1 MAKPTKDNRKS
12 VVDFGV
18 GWVVIIYC
26 LLMFF
31 LYVGMCNDGANITAP
46 NVAYRLGLEQGDIM
60 NMNSLAGLVGV
71 VFFIIAGQVN
81 RKIGA
86 RMTSGICCII
96 SGIAYI
102 LACNAP
108 SIVIYTVCMCFVYGG
123 IMSAGY
129 VAGGTLVASWFP
141 KKKGV
146 VMGYTTMGH
155 NFASA
160 FYVQLVAILI
170 APTVAGTTNIGEN
183 FSTGIVPIGIAAI
196 VLGIL
201 GMIFIR
207 NEPWERGI
215 NPDNVSDEIYQKEY
229 DTKDAVE
236 GDGGWTT
243 GKLLAT
249 KELWLAAITTGFFQI
264 CSVGVMSQL
273 VIRNT
278 QLGFSQQA
286 AMNVMTILAL
296 GGVVGSWLVGVID
309 DAIGTK
315 KTMVMFGI
323 WYAIALLLNFT
334 AVDSVTPLVY
344 VSLFMIAMGI
354 GGSANLHLW
363 PPGFRQGEQC
373 HLPHPGCSHCPVLP
387 GQRRGAEDYRRPDPH
402 GLPGVRRRGPGE
414 RAPGAD
420 GQRAQ
425 VQPRLDGGPQEVS
438 CTASEPLPKKLSPQP
453 RGQLFSLRPMPHSAI
468 LILSERN
475 EVAAWR
481 KKMAWCRSIM
491 ETARVRPQRPSGWPS
506 GVRAGGGGW

>member
-1 MAKPTKDNRKS
+1 MAKQNLRDGNKNS
-12 VVDFGV
+12 VVNFGA

-46 NVAYRLGLEQGDIM
+46 NVAFRLGLEQGDIM
-60 NMNSLAGLVGV
+60 NMNSLAGIVGV
-71 VFFIIAGQVN
+71 VFFIIVGQIN
-81 RKIGA
+81 RKAGA
-86 RMTSGICCII
+86 RMTSGVCCII

-108 SIVIYTVCMCFVYGG
+108 SIAVYTIAMCFVYGS

-129 VAGGTLVASWFP
+129 VAGGTLVATWFP

-170 APTVAGTTNIGEN
+170 APMMAGTENIGEN
-183 FSTGIVPIGIAAI
+183 FSSGIIPIGIAAI

-207 NEPWERGI
+207 NTPQERGL
-215 NPDNVSDEIYQKEY
+215 NPDNVSDEVYKNEY
-229 DTKDAVE
+229 DTADEVD

-243 GKLLAT
+243 GALLKT
-249 KELWLAAITTGFFQI
+249 KELWLAAITTGAFQI

-278 QLGFSQQA
+278 QLGFTQQQ

-296 GGVVGSWLVGVID
+296 GGVVGSWLIGIID
-309 DAIGTK
+309 DKIGTK
-315 KTMVMFGI
+315 KTMVGFGI
-323 WYAIALLLNFT
+323 WYAIALLCNFG
-334 AVDSVTPLVY
+334 AADSSSPLVY

-354 GGSANLHLW
+354 GGSANFTTSL
-363 PPGFRQGEQC
+363 PTSIFGRQGFDKVNSVIFPIQGAITALCFLVNGVVQKMTGGQIKMAYLVFAGVALVNVVLVLIVNE
-373 HLPHPGCSHCPVLP
+373 HRFNRDWKAAHPG
-387 GQRRGAEDYRRPDPH
+387 
-402 GLPGVRRRGPGE
+402 
-414 RAPGAD
+414 
-420 GQRAQ
+420 
-425 VQPRLDGGPQEVS
+425 
-438 CTASEPLPKKLSPQP
+438 K
-453 RGQLFSLRPMPHSAI
+453 
-468 LILSERN
+468 
-475 EVAAWR
+475 
-481 KKMAWCRSIM
+481 
-491 ETARVRPQRPSGWPS
+491 
-506 GVRAGGGGW
+506 

>member
-1 MAKPTKDNRKS
+1 MAKQKLHDPGNKNS
-12 VVDFGV
+12 VVNFGA

-46 NVAYRLGLEQGDIM
+46 NVANRLGVENGTIM

-71 VFFIIAGQVN
+71 VFFIIVGQIN

-86 RMTSGICCII
+86 RLTSGICCIV
-96 SGIAYI
+96 SGIAYM
-102 LACNAP
+102 LACNA
-108 SIVIYTVCMCFVYGG
+108 SSVAIYTVAMCFVYGG

-129 VAGGTLVASWFP
+129 VAGGTLVATWFP

-155 NFASA
+155 NLASA

-170 APTVAGTTNIGEN
+170 APMVAGTENIGSN
-183 FSTGIVPIGIAAI
+183 FSSGIIPIGVAAI

-207 NEPWERGI
+207 NTPQERGL
-215 NPDNVSDEIYQKEY
+215 NPDNVSDEVYRNEY
-229 DTKDAVE
+229 DTSDEVE

-278 QLGFSQQA
+278 QLGFTQQE

-296 GGVVGSWLVGVID
+296 GGVVGSWLIGIID
-309 DAIGTK
+309 DKIGTK
-315 KTMVMFGI
+315 KTMVGFGI
-323 WYAIALLLNFT
+323 WYAVALLCNFG
-334 AVDSVTPLVY
+334 AADRSSPLVY
-344 VSLFMIAMGI
+344 ISLFMIAMGI
-354 GGSANLHLW
+354 GGSANFTTSLPASIFGRH
-363 PPGFRQGEQC
+363 GFDKVNSVIFPIQGAVTALCFLVNGAVQLMTGGQIKMAYLVFAGVALVNVLLVLIVNE
-373 HLPHPGCSHCPVLP
+373 HRFNRDWKAAHPG
-387 GQRRGAEDYRRPDPH
+387 
-402 GLPGVRRRGPGE
+402 
-414 RAPGAD
+414 
-420 GQRAQ
+420 
-425 VQPRLDGGPQEVS
+425 
-438 CTASEPLPKKLSPQP
+438 K
-453 RGQLFSLRPMPHSAI
+453 
-468 LILSERN
+468 
-475 EVAAWR
+475 
-481 KKMAWCRSIM
+481 
-491 ETARVRPQRPSGWPS
+491 
-506 GVRAGGGGW
+506 

>member
-1 MAKPTKDNRKS
+1 MAKQNLRDGNKNS
-12 VVDFGV
+12 VVNFGA

-46 NVAYRLGLEQGDIM
+46 NVAYRLGVENGMIM
-60 NMNSLAGLVGV
+60 NMNSLAGIVGV
-71 VFFIIAGQVN
+71 VFFIIVGQIN

-108 SIVIYTVCMCFVYGG
+108 SIVVYTVAMCFVYGG

-129 VAGGTLVASWFP
+129 VAGGTLVATWFP

-170 APTVAGTTNIGEN
+170 APMMAGTENIGEN
-183 FSTGIVPIGIAAI
+183 FSGGIIPIGIAAI
-196 VLGIL
+196 ILGIL

-207 NEPWERGI
+207 NTPQERGL
-215 NPDNVSDEIYQKEY
+215 NPDNVSDEVYKNEY
-229 DTKDAVE
+229 DTADEVD

-249 KELWLAAITTGFFQI
+249 KELWLAAITTGAFQI
-264 CSVGVMSQL
+264 CSVGIMSQL

-278 QLGFSQQA
+278 QLGFTQQQ

-296 GGVVGSWLVGVID
+296 GGVVGSWLIGIID
-309 DAIGTK
+309 DKIGTK
-315 KTMVMFGI
+315 KTMVGFGV
-323 WYAIALLLNFT
+323 WYAIALLCNFG
-334 AVDSVTPLVY
+334 AADSSSPLVY

-354 GGSANLHLW
+354 GGSANFTTSLPASIFGRH
-363 PPGFRQGEQC
+363 GFDKVNSVIFPIQGAITALCFLVNGAVQLMTGGQIKMAYLVFAGVALVNVVLVLIINE
-373 HLPHPGCSHCPVLP
+373 HRFNRDWKAAHPG
-387 GQRRGAEDYRRPDPH
+387 
-402 GLPGVRRRGPGE
+402 
-414 RAPGAD
+414 
-420 GQRAQ
+420 
-425 VQPRLDGGPQEVS
+425 
-438 CTASEPLPKKLSPQP
+438 K
-453 RGQLFSLRPMPHSAI
+453 
-468 LILSERN
+468 
-475 EVAAWR
+475 
-481 KKMAWCRSIM
+481 
-491 ETARVRPQRPSGWPS
+491 
-506 GVRAGGGGW
+506 

>member
-1 MAKPTKDNRKS
+1 MAKQNPRDPGNKNS
-12 VVDFGV
+12 VVNFGA

-46 NVAYRLGLEQGDIM
+46 NVAARLGLEQGDIM
-60 NMNSLAGLVGV
+60 NMNSLAGIVGV
-71 VFFIIAGQVN
+71 AFFIIVGQIN
-81 RKIGA
+81 RKVGA
-86 RMTSGICCII
+86 RMTSGVCCII

-108 SIVIYTVCMCFVYGG
+108 SIAVYTVAMCFVYGS

-129 VAGGTLVASWFP
+129 VAGGTLVANWFP

-170 APTVAGTTNIGEN
+170 APTAIVTSVGGNDLANVGEN
-183 FSTGIVPIGIAAI
+183 FSMGIVPIGIAAI

-207 NEPWERGI
+207 NTPQERGI
-215 NPDNVSDEIYQKEY
+215 NPDNVSDEVYQNEY
-229 DTKDAVE
+229 DTTDAVE

-243 GKLLAT
+243 GALLKT

-273 VIRNT
+273 VTRNI
-278 QLGFSQQA
+278 QLGFTPQA

-296 GGVVGSWLVGVID
+296 GGVVGSWLIGIID
-309 DAIGTK
+309 DKIGTK
-315 KTMVMFGI
+315 KTMVGFGI
-323 WYAIALLLNFT
+323 WYAIALLCNFG
-334 AVDSVTPLVY
+334 AADSSSPLVY

-354 GGSANLHLW
+354 GGSANFTTSL
-363 PPGFRQGEQC
+363 PTSIFGRQGFDKVNSVIFPIQGAITALC
-373 HLPHPGCSHCPVLP
+373 FLVNGIVQKMTG
-387 GQRRGAEDYRRPDPH
+387 GQ
-402 GLPGVRRRGPGE
+402 
-414 RAPGAD
+414 
-420 GQRAQ
+420 
-425 VQPRLDGGPQEVS
+425 
-438 CTASEPLPKKLSPQP
+438 
-453 RGQLFSLRPMPHSAI
+453 I
-468 LILSERN
+468 
-475 EVAAWR
+475 
-481 KKMAWCRSIM
+481 KMAYLVF
-491 ETARVRPQRPSGWPS
+491 A
-506 GVRAGGGGW
+506 GVALVNVVLVLLVNEHRYNRDWKAAQHNK

>member
-1 MAKPTKDNRKS
+1 MAKKPTNDNKTS
-12 VVDFGV
+12 VFNFGV

-31 LYVGMCNDGANITAP
+31 LYVGMCNDGSNITAP
-46 NVAYRLGLEQGDIM
+46 NVAYRLGVENGVVM
-60 NMNSLAGLVGV
+60 NMNSLAGIVGV

-81 RKIGA
+81 HRIGA

-96 SGIAYI
+96 SGITYI
-102 LACNAP
+102 IACSAP
-108 SIVIYTVCMCFVYGG
+108 SLAVYTIAMCFVYGS

-129 VAGGTLVASWFP
+129 VAGGALVAAWFP

-170 APTVAGTTNIGEN
+170 APTVAGSENIGQN
-183 FSTGIVPIGIAAI
+183 FPGGIIPIGIAAI

-207 NEPWERGI
+207 NTPQERGI
-215 NPDNVSDEIYQKEY
+215 NPDNVSDRVYESEY
-229 DTKDAVE
+229 DTTGTEDKT
-236 GDGGWTT
+236 GGWTT
-243 GKLLAT
+243 GRLLMT

-296 GGVVGSWLVGVID
+296 GGVVGSWLVGIID

-315 KTMVMFGI
+315 KTMILFGI

-354 GGSANLHLW
+354 GGSANFTTSLPASIFGRH
-363 PPGFRQGEQC
+363 GFDKVNSVIFPIQGAITALCFAVNGVVQIITGGQIRMAY
-373 HLPHPGCSHCPVLP
+373 LVFAGVALVNVLLVLLVDEH
-387 GQRRGAEDYRRPDPH
+387 RFNRDW
-402 GLPGVRRRGPGE
+402 
-414 RAPGAD
+414 
-420 GQRAQ
+420 
-425 VQPRLDGGPQEVS
+425 
-438 CTASEPLPKKLSPQP
+438 K
-453 RGQLFSLRPMPHSAI
+453 
-468 LILSERN
+468 
-475 EVAAWR
+475 AAH
-481 KKMAWCRSIM
+481 K
-491 ETARVRPQRPSGWPS
+491 G
-506 GVRAGGGGW
+506 